1 MGSVSSSGDHA
12 SSTLTGPER
21 ASLLVLALSRSDG
34 LFHSN
39 IGVGVGE
46 IVNRSYTSKTGTAL
60 TVGNV
65 LLLEG
70 RGKERSVRRRII
82 TLCVTERGEVDS
94 LSGAEGALHLGDKD
108 DVHEVTD
115 VHDQEIE
122 TLNAEQHLI
131 RDEDD
136 QTGQAEEGENEI
148 AKEDVATNLDG
159 LCGDHGTNSWD
170 DQRAEEAS
178 TTSEPR
184 EKRKPHNTANTK
196 INVVA
201 TMSDRGET
209 DQHDG
214 SRRAEGH
221 KRGSGNIL
229 LQTQLHA
236 HHFQT
241 RDEEIASNLLMREQ
255 FKMARSG
262 GKSYRTNRG
271 SLPKQRPTS
280 TGRSSQGRDSE
291 CLQGTSNALT
301 REACNVPRLQQLPYY
316 QLLPTS
322 SETDSVR

>member
-1 MGSVSSSGDHA
+1 MA
-12 SSTLTGPER
+12 SSTAISGL
-21 ASLLVLALSRSDG
+21 ASGRLS
-34 LFHSN
+34 
-39 IGVGVGE
+39 IGA
-46 IVNRSYTSKTGTAL
+46 THQKWGTAL

-65 LLLEG
+65 LLFEG

-82 TLCVTERGEVDS
+82 TLCVTERSDFDS

-115 VHDQEIE
+115 VHDQEID

-136 QTGQAEEGENEI
+136 QTGQAEEVENEI

-221 KRGSGNIL
+221 ERGSGNIL

-241 RDEEIASNLLMREQ
+241 RDEEIASNLRMRE
-255 FKMARSG
+255 
-262 GKSYRTNRG
+262 
-271 SLPKQRPTS
+271 
-280 TGRSSQGRDSE
+280 
-291 CLQGTSNALT
+291 
-301 REACNVPRLQQLPYY
+301 
-316 QLLPTS
+316 
-322 SETDSVR
+322 